1 MFRVFNNKRAATLIE
16 VVIAIL
22 ILACAFFPILRVVD
36 YGSVST
42 AKIGNYAKATRLA
55 QELIE
60 ECKHVPFSLWKKF
73 HVPENPEPN
82 QIIDFDTINEDF
94 YKGTKESIKAF
105 AEEEKTKDKIKEFK
119 CEAKAKLFLNE
130 YKQIY
135 EIWLEV
141 EISWYDMGK
150 ISDAKGEKRI
160 VKVSNSYHNPEAIYQ
175 GAKK

>member
-1 MFRVFNNKRAATLIE
+1 MLRVFNNKRAATLIE

-94 YKGTKESIKAF
+94 YKGYPSGEHPPSDLLHHPHQGGHTRS
-105 AEEEKTKDKIKEFK
+105 TPTT
-119 CEAKAKLFLNE
+119 
-130 YKQIY
+130 
-135 EIWLEV
+135 
-141 EISWYDMGK
+141 GK
-150 ISDAKGEKRI
+150 RRCA
-160 VKVSNSYHNPEAIYQ
+160 V
-175 GAKK
+175 

>member
-1 MFRVFNNKRAATLIE
+1 MYRDIKNRKASSLIE

-60 ECKHVPFSLWKKF
+60 ECKHVPFSQWKKF

-82 QIIDFDTINEDF
+82 LVIDFDTINEDF
-94 YKGTKESIKAF
+94 YKGTKKSIDEF
-105 AEEEKTKDKIKEFK
+105 FNSEETKDKIKEFT
-119 CEAKAKLFLNE
+119 CEAKAKIFLNE

-135 EIWLEV
+135 EIWIQV